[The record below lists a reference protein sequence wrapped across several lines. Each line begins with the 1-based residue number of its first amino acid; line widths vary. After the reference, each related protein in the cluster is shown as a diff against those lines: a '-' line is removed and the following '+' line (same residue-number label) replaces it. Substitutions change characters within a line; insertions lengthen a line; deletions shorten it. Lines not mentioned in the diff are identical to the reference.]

1 MSRPRSSSTADQTVL
16 PAPDLTRE
24 PDEDLQVQDAA
35 SLGVIGCHHC
45 GTVWEG
51 AQPHQR
57 CGVCHAPLHVRKAD
71 SLTRTW
77 ALLIAA
83 CIMYIPANMMPVMVT
98 STLFDEQRDTI
109 LSGVIYFW
117 TAGEW
122 GLALVVFVASFL
134 VPLFKLV
141 ALGILVFSAR
151 RHSRWRRLQRARL
164 YRVVESIGRWS
175 MLDVF
180 VVSVLTGLVKI
191 HGFANIHAGIG
202 IAAFGAVVVLT
213 MLASLS
219 FDPRLIWD
227 ERPQDQDL
235 LDPGHAIPDIPSP
248 QDTAHKPQETA

>member
-1 MSRPRSSSTADQTVL
+1 MSRPASTSAATSAGLAEAGAQDL
-16 PAPDLTRE
+16 P
-24 PDEDLQVQDAA
+24 VQQAA
-35 SLGVIGCHHC
+35 SLDVIGCHHC
-45 GTVWEG
+45 GTVWQD
-51 AQPHQR
+51 AQAGDR
-57 CGVCHAPLHVRKAD
+57 CGVCHAPLHVRKID

-83 CIMYIPANMMPVMVT
+83 CIMYIPANLMPVMVT
-98 STLFDEQRDTI
+98 RTLFDEQRDTI

-117 TAGEW
+117 TSGEW

-151 RHSRWRRLQRARL
+151 RRSRWQRLQRAKL
-164 YRVVESIGRWS
+164 YRLVEAIGRWS

-213 MLASLS
+213 MLASLA

-227 ERPQDQDL
+227 DA
-235 LDPGHAIPDIPSP
+235 DPTPPAN
-248 QDTAHKPQETA
+248 KKQEPA

>member
-1 MSRPRSSSTADQTVL
+1 MSRPASTSTATSAGLAEDGEQDL
-16 PAPDLTRE
+16 P
-24 PDEDLQVQDAA
+24 VQQAA
-35 SLGVIGCHHC
+35 SLDVIGCHHC
-45 GTVWEG
+45 GTVWQD
-51 AQPHQR
+51 AQAGER
-57 CGVCHAPLHVRKAD
+57 CGVCHAPLHVRKID

-83 CIMYIPANMMPVMVT
+83 CIMYIPANLMPVMVT
-98 STLFDEQRDTI
+98 RTLFDEQRDTI

-117 TAGEW
+117 TSGEW

-151 RHSRWRRLQRARL
+151 RRSRWQRLQRAKL
-164 YRVVESIGRWS
+164 YRLVEAIGRWS

-213 MLASLS
+213 MLASLA

-227 ERPQDQDL
+227 DT
-235 LDPGHAIPDIPSP
+235 DPTPPAN
-248 QDTAHKPQETA
+248 KKQEPA